1 MKLTTLPL
9 IFVLLP
15 AATLAN
21 HKTIPAQLTGA
32 KTVSIV
38 CNGELCSKSIQ
49 SAAVEALWKWGRYR
63 VAQSDKDAD
72 LILSF
77 EIGATRYGPTEYQ
90 PVWGDGSMGQLA
102 TGKVPTVQQVTKRW
116 TLAILD
122 SHQAAH
128 PKLLDISQ
136 SYSEDDAFATYDL
149 IRRLMKDVGKKR

>member
-1 MKLTTLPL
+1 MKLKTLSL
-9 IFVLLP
+9 VFLVP

-21 HKTIPAQLTGA
+21 HKTIPAQLREA

-38 CNGELCSKSIQ
+38 CNGQLCSKSIQ
-49 SAAVEALWKWGRYR
+49 SAAVEALWKWGRYS
-63 VAQSDKDAD
+63 VVQSDKDAD

-77 EIGATRYGPTEYQ
+77 EIGAAQYGPTEFQ
-90 PVWGDGSMGQLA
+90 PVWGTGSTGQLA
-102 TGKVPTVQQVTKRW
+102 TGKVPEVQQVTKHW
-116 TLAILD
+116 KLSILD

-149 IRRLMKDVGKKR
+149 IRRLTKDVGKKH